1 MGYYDSKGQGDKE
14 DAHIVRLKY
23 APLGWA
29 YQAHFVQI
37 TSSKIGSAVC
47 RDQNNNPINF
57 VSMKFY
63 KADGTEITTG
73 LQADLD
79 LHCVKTVVIWEPDHS
94 IEVIS
99 GSVMNYERPLQDIY
113 LSAVVAP
120 HIPASSGGTK
130 VFVNNLN
137 LKYVPVGTLLRT
149 DGRASKH
156 IAYDATY
163 FSHRWHFNLYHPTG
177 FQHELQLLVEFYKA

>member
-1 MGYYDSKGQGDKE
+1 MAFYDSKGQVDKE
-14 DAHIVRLKY
+14 EAHVIRLKY
-23 APLGWA
+23 APIGWS
-29 YQAHFVQI
+29 YQAHFLQI
-37 TSSKIGSAVC
+37 TTSKVGSAVSK
-47 RDQNNNPINF
+47 DQNNADTGF
-57 VSMKFY
+57 ASMKFY
-63 KADGTEITTG
+63 KEDGTEIISG
-73 LQADLD
+73 LQTDLD
-79 LHCVKTVVIWEPDHS
+79 LHCVKTVVIWEPNHS

-99 GSVMNYERPLQDIY
+99 GSIMNYAQPSQDVY

-120 HIPASSGGTK
+120 HIPAASGGTK

-137 LKYVPVGTLLRT
+137 LKYVPVGVLLRT

-163 FSHRWHFNLYHPTG
+163 FSHRWHFNIYHPAG